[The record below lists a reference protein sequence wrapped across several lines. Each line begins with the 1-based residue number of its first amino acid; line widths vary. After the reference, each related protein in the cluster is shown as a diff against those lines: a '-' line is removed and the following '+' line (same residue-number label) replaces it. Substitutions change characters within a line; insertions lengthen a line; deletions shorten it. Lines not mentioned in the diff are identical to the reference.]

1 MEKREKIA
9 NTWLN
14 QNGIAVD
21 QLLKTDLLLQQAQIV
36 ATNLIKHHYKSLSNT
51 QHQLLT
57 NYTKSTKQTS
67 NSAYQILNLGKKIN
81 RQSFKTSNAN
91 KSLR

>member
-9 NTWLN
+9 NTWLK
-14 QNGIAVD
+14 QNGISVD

-36 ATNLIKHHYKSLSNT
+36 ATNLIMHHHKSLSNS

-57 NYTKSTKQTS
+57 DYTKSTKQTF
-67 NSAYQILNLGKKIN
+67 NNAYKVLNLGKKIN
-81 RQSFKTSNAN
+81 RQLFKASNAN

>member
-1 MEKREKIA
+1 MKKDEKIA
-9 NTWLN
+9 NVWLK

-36 ATNLIKHHYKSLSNT
+36 ATNLIKHHQKSLSNI
-51 QHQLLT
+51 QYQLLT
-57 NYTKSTKQTS
+57 DYTKSTKQTS
-67 NSAYQILNLGKKIN
+67 NNAYQVLNLGKKIN
-81 RQSFKTSNAN
+81 RQLFKESNAN